1 MMRLSGLLLVLMV
14 FPAPLL
20 AQAQSLL
27 LTGEVSSSQAQSLTV
42 PRAGRAWRYQIQ
54 WMAPEGEMVRAGDPV
69 VVFDKS
75 GVSGQIDQFQAALI
89 RVDAAVQA
97 KQVELKQQRLQAE
110 FEVTEKRLLREKAQL
125 DAEVPADFQSPKE
138 YADKQFELMKAGAEL
153 AKSKRALAEVE
164 RASLEEMRKLTIDR
178 DKAQLELSNAEQL
191 MTNLELTA
199 NHDGPMIY
207 ARQPWDGAKTEV
219 GDTVQV
225 GTQVAT
231 IPGVDG
237 LQVQAW
243 ANEVDIDRVKV
254 GMDAQLTLD
263 ARQDRQLSG
272 TVTKVALKAE
282 RRNGWGESNWFL
294 VNVALNQGESVTLVP
309 GMSVLV
315 ALEVS
320 Q

>member
-1 MMRLSGLLLVLMV
+1 MMRLSALLLALMAA
-14 FPAPLL
+14 PAPLQ
-20 AQAQSLL
+20 AQAQTLL

-54 WMAPEGEMVRAGDPV
+54 WMAAEGEMVRAGDPV

-89 RVDAAVQA
+89 RVEAAVQA

-110 FEVTEKRLLREKAQL
+110 FEVTEKQLLMEKAQL

-164 RASLEEMRKLTIDR
+164 RASVEEMRKLTIDR
-178 DKAQLELSNAEQL
+178 DKAQLELGNAERL
-191 MTNLELTA
+191 MNNLELTA
-199 NHDGPMIY
+199 RHDGPMIY
-207 ARQPWDGAKTEV
+207 ARRSSDGVKTEV

-225 GTQVAT
+225 GAQVAT

-243 ANEVDIDRVKV
+243 ANEVDIDRVQV
-254 GMDAQLTLD
+254 GMPVRLTLD
-263 ARQDRQLSG
+263 AQPDRPLSG
-272 TVTKVALKAE
+272 SVTKVALKAE
-282 RRNGWGESNWFL
+282 RRHGWGESNWFL
-294 VNVALNQGESVTLVP
+294 VNVSLDNGEAVALVP

-315 ALEVS
+315 ALEVGL
-320 Q
+320 